1 MNSLKI
7 GQEEYSPSN
16 PEGISCDSCGEKFEK
31 PLFTTMA
38 SGQVLKE
45 YYACPKCL
53 SKIIAVDVQKPKE
66 NIKTEAI
73 FKEEPKIEKLK
84 VEEPKIEKNNDSI
97 PGCKNS
103 IGYLK
108 RRPKNSPIPE
118 ECFTCSKMIDCMA
131 Y

>member
-1 MNSLKI
+1 MNSLKV
-7 GQEEYSPSN
+7 GQEEYLPTN
-16 PEGISCDSCGEKFEK
+16 PEGISCDSCGVKFEK

-53 SKIIAVDVQKPKE
+53 SKIISVDVQKPKE
-66 NIKTEAI
+66 DIKSEE
-73 FKEEPKIEKLK
+73 FVKDEPKIENQK
-84 VEEPKIEKNNDSI
+84 VEQNNGSI
-97 PGCKNS
+97 PGCKNT

-108 RRPKNSPIPE
+108 RRPKNTPIPE